1 VLCLSLAHPV
11 FPLLLSCS
19 SLICSSGTNRE
30 GRGGGRVAGSTFTFE
45 TITHL
50 CQYSYIKITELVMHV
65 WMRWQGEVTKP
76 EQGENAGVEE
86 EQEKNVAEDH
96 HGPLKSGVS
105 DEDVDDIWGSY

>member
-1 VLCLSLAHPV
+1 
-11 FPLLLSCS
+11 
-19 SLICSSGTNRE
+19 
-30 GRGGGRVAGSTFTFE
+30 
-45 TITHL
+45 
-50 CQYSYIKITELVMHV
+50 MHV

-86 EQEKNVAEDH
+86 EQEENVAEDH